1 MNNKI
6 DSLIKIEN
14 LVFTRNGKNIL
25 ENIDW
30 KILKDQNWAVVGPNG
45 CGKTLLMQ
53 VIQGRLPYSR
63 GSVTY
68 KDKDLRLNI
77 SSVSFEMHQQV
88 MANEDRQAYSRD
100 FAGSGDD
107 GATVRQML
115 GDVSECGE
123 ADDKLDEI
131 IEITGIAPI
140 LDSPIVHLSNGEMRK
155 FLITRALLKSHRILI
170 LDEPYD
176 GLDSETRPK
185 MTDFFRKL
193 SYLDTS
199 IILVTHH
206 VDEISDNISHVLY
219 MENGKVTA
227 SGERNTVLRS
237 METLESKRIEAKRS
251 EQSMNQKTLMKYE
264 VSTEPVI
271 VMKNVNVA
279 YGSKK
284 ILDNLNWTVRR
295 NENWAVVGPNGAGK
309 STLLKLISG
318 DHLQAYSNDIKLFGK
333 KRGPGESI
341 WDIKA
346 RQGFLS
352 PEFQNAYRNNISVHE
367 VVMSGFFDSIGLYKR
382 VTEDQKNTAREW
394 LSNLGI
400 SDLGNKRFNLL
411 SYGEKRMVLLARA
424 IVKFPKM
431 LILDEPCQGLDNEN
445 RLKLIATVSEV
456 SRSTGIQV
464 LYVSHRRDEFPDC
477 MTHMIEFRKNDWHGH
492 YDYLLHEIGEMV

>member
-25 ENIDW
+25 ENIYW
-30 KILKDQNWAVVGPNG
+30 EIQKDQNWAVVGPNG

-63 GSVTY
+63 GTVTY
-68 KDKDLRLNI
+68 MDKDLRSSI
-77 SSVSFEMHQQV
+77 SSVSFEMHQQL
-88 MANEDRQAYSRD
+88 MANEHRQSYSRD
-100 FAGSGDD
+100 FAGSVDE

-115 GDVSECGE
+115 GE
-123 ADDKLDEI
+123 AANHPEPGNNLDEL
-131 IEITGIAPI
+131 IESSGIAPI

-176 GLDSETRPK
+176 GLDSEIRPK

-193 SYLDTS
+193 SDLDTS

-227 SGERNTVLRS
+227 SGEREAVLN
-237 METLESKRIEAKRS
+237 TLESKRIEAKRS

-264 VSTEPVI
+264 VSDEPVI

-295 NENWAVVGPNGAGK
+295 NENWAMVGPNGAGK

-382 VTEDQKNTAREW
+382 VTANQKNTAMEW

-400 SDLGNKRFNLL
+400 SDLGNKSFNLL

-424 IVKFPKM
+424 IVKFPQM

-445 RLKLIATVSEV
+445 RMKLIATVSEV

-477 MTHMIEFRKNDWHGH
+477 MTHMIEFRKKDGQGH
-492 YDYLLHEIGEMV
+492 YDYWVGEIGDLE

>member
-1 MNNKI
+1 MPF
-6 DSLIKIEN
+6 IKISG
-14 LVFTRNGKNIL
+14 LTFTRNGKNIL

-30 KILKDQNWAVVGPNG
+30 EIRDDQNWAVVGPNG

-53 VIQGRLPYSR
+53 VIQGRLPYSQ

-68 KDKDLRLNI
+68 KDKDLHASI
-77 SSVSFEMHQQV
+77 SSVSFEMHQQM
-88 MANEDRQAYSRD
+88 MANEDRLAYSRD
-100 FAGSGDD
+100 FAGSGDE
-107 GATVRQML
+107 GATVAQML
-115 GDVSECGE
+115 GDTSECSESG
-123 ADDKLDEI
+123 DNLNEI

-193 SYLDTS
+193 SDLDTS

-219 MENGKVTA
+219 MENGKVTVA
-227 SGERNTVLRS
+227 GEREAVLN
-237 METLESKRIEAKRS
+237 TLESLASKRIEAKRS
-251 EQSMNQKTLMKYE
+251 EQSMNQKIFLKYE

-295 NENWAVVGPNGAGK
+295 NENWGIVGPNGAGK

-333 KRGPGESI
+333 QRGTGESI

-346 RQGFLS
+346 KQGFLS
-352 PEFQNAYRNNISVHE
+352 PEFQNAYRHNISALE
-367 VVMSGFFDSIGLYKR
+367 VVMSGFFDSIGLYQR
-382 VTEDQKNTAREW
+382 VTDDQRNTAREW

-400 SDLGNKRFNLL
+400 SDLGNKSFNLL

-424 IVKFPKM
+424 IVKFPQM

-445 RLKLIATVSEV
+445 RLKLITTVSEV

-477 MTHMIEFRKNDWHGH
+477 MTHMIEFRKKDGQGH
-492 YDYLLHEIGEMV
+492 YDYFLSEIIDVF